1 LSKEHCYLNVLLMC
15 KLYYSLVPLTT
26 SKFKFGLLWNHRRS
40 QFSGHFFDAPTLLTY
55 EVALQ
60 GFVIAHAVTVQT
72 VEVDGLVIHVCLSP
86 TASYNFKLKLFLFLG
101 KKSTTASHVIG
112 FAPPL
117 LSKYSLSFGTKA
129 ETPPSP
135 SIPFT
140 LLGTEFTIF
149 CACWL
154 RYYVFVPGVPPVS
167 GANLYGSKW
176 F

>member
-1 LSKEHCYLNVLLMC
+1 VLLMC

-72 VEVDGLVIHVCLSP
+72 VEVDGFVIHVCLSP
-86 TASYNFKLKLFLFLG
+86 TAS
-101 KKSTTASHVIG
+101 ASHVIG

-154 RYYVFVPGVPPVS
+154 RYYVFVRGVPPVS
-167 GANLYGSKW
+167 GANLVLCCSEVNTLRQTVG
-176 F
+176 